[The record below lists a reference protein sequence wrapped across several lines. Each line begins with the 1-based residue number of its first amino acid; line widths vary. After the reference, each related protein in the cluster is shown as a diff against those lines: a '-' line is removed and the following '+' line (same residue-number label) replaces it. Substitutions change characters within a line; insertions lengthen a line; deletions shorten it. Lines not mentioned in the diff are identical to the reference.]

1 MSDHRVVLFLIVL
14 SMTFSVISFLI
25 ATTRRKA
32 IRDKRQL
39 MDTLFGEIEMNQLP
53 ELEEPSLLKRLSGP
67 EKLLGERYR
76 NALREKLS
84 KSGKIGAEFV
94 SEMAKRKF
102 LFGLFGLLVGMIYFG
117 SNGEYFKAILVA
129 VFGFFLPDILL
140 TNAIQKRGEA
150 IEGALPDAVEMLTM
164 CVEAGLTF
172 QQALGKVSENQRTVI
187 ATEFSRVMSE
197 IQIGESRSDALDG
210 MVERLN
216 HPEVKKFV
224 TAMHQVERLGI
235 PISTVLKEQVKELRG
250 KSKDRAR
257 EKAQKVP
264 VKILGPVMACF
275 LPSVLI
281 IVLAPIIL
289 QTLAAFK

>member
-117 SNGEYFKAILVA
+117 SNSEYFKAILVA

>member
-1 MSDHRVVLFLIVL
+1 MTDQRLVLFLSVV
-14 SMTFSVISFLI
+14 SMTTSVIALLLAI
-25 ATTRRKA
+25 TRRKA
-32 IRDKRQL
+32 ARRKRQL
-39 MDTLFGEIEMNQLP
+39 MDSLFGEIGPSQLP
-53 ELEEPSLLKRLSGP
+53 EIEEPSLLQRLSGP

-76 NALREKLS
+76 NSLKEKLS
-84 KSGKIGAEFV
+84 KSGKVGSEFV
-94 SEMAKRKF
+94 TEIAKRKF
-102 LFGLFGLLVGMIYFG
+102 LFGLFGLVVGAIYFG
-117 SNGEYFKAILVA
+117 ANGEYIKALLVG

-172 QQALGKVSENQRTVI
+172 QQALGKVAENQRTVI
-187 ATEFSRVMSE
+187 ATEFARVMSE
-197 IQIGESRSDALDG
+197 IQIGESRADALDG

-224 TAMHQVERLGI
+224 TAMHQVDRLGI
-235 PISTVLKEQVKELRG
+235 PISTVLKEQVKELRA

>member
-14 SMTFSVISFLI
+14 SMTFSVISFLL